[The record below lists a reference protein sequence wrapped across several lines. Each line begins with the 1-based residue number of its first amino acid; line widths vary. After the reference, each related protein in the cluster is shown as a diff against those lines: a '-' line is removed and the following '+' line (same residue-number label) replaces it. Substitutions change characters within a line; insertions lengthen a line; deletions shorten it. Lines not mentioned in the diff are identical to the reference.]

1 MAAMSTR
8 SLLLPLGA
16 ALATAAPAA
25 AAAPALAAAPP
36 TAPAAVAAAHAAHV
50 ATASAPS
57 PTVAAVAAA
66 GCRAGA
72 FAVRVTPSR
81 KGRTRTVCR
90 PAVAVRGRTPAQLR
104 DRLRAQARTPR
115 QWRAALPAAARSALP
130 LARLTKA
137 DRALDRAVARRL
149 ARWTVPAAASAAR
162 ASAAGGGADACAA
175 QPTFQIDPVRSSD
188 RGVTAVTTG
197 GGWAAG
203 SGSTAG
209 RLVVVDADA
218 GNGVRATQTTKDCI
232 SWDPCPDANG
242 IVHGTYEYLLKEE
255 YRANVRGST
264 ARMASVVAVTAKLT
278 ARVGDDARV
287 MRFDWDADG
296 RGEHTA
302 SATVD
307 GRLQHVPTRITRVH
321 VRVRGVDPRNAKAP
335 LDTPYGAARGNKGA
349 IVAAELPVAQ
359 ALYQLATEVV
369 RADAAKALLEAES
382 NWYRGK
388 CLTAVFDPVEPE
400 VTPGQRVDVRIAVR
414 AADGAEAQV
423 PLELVPYDG
432 AVGPPT
438 GTAPMAATWTAPQQ
452 LDDGPFTAFEVDSTS
467 KRGRLEAFYV
477 VKPARAAPSFR
488 VTFSGEGSYSRH
500 EMGDGLPQV
509 DARHTFAWKSTTA
522 VRFPLFDGLPAG
534 VPLLANT
541 DATELTGELTGWR
554 TDGAGRRGCSAAP
567 EQEDQIG
574 LVRQTRAADGGYELA
589 ITPFVSLVPPGGL
602 QPACDSGAFLFW
614 TSGTKEAM
622 TFTVRLSAADLT
634 RETTVLD
641 AAPQQPLEADCRG
654 GEANGDWPC
663 TQSVAW
669 HGTVRLDRIP
679 PLPSR

>member
-1 MAAMSTR
+1 MSTR

-16 ALATAAPAA
+16 ALAVAAAPA

-36 TAPAAVAAAHAAHV
+36 TAPAAGAAAAHAALV
-50 ATASAPS
+50 ATASTPS
-57 PTVAAVAAA
+57 PTVAAAA
-66 GCRAGA
+66 GCRTGT
-72 FAVRVTPSR
+72 FAVRVAPR
-81 KGRTRTVCR
+81 KGRARTVCR
-90 PAVAVRGRTPAQLR
+90 PAVAVRGRTPEQLR
-104 DRLRAQARTPR
+104 SRLRAQVRTPR
-115 QWRAALPAAARSALP
+115 QWRAALPAAARKRFP

-137 DRALDRAVARRL
+137 ARALDRAAARRR
-149 ARWTVPAAASAAR
+149 AGWTVPAATASAPRPTATAA
-162 ASAAGGGADACAA
+162 ASGGANACNEA
-175 QPTFQIDPVRSSD
+175 PTFEIDPVRSSD
-188 RGVTAVTTG
+188 GNVTAVTTG
-197 GGWAAG
+197 GGWVAG

-218 GNGVRATQTTKDCI
+218 GNGAGATQTTKDCI

-242 IVHGTYEYLLKEE
+242 IVHGTYEFLHKEE
-255 YRANVRGST
+255 YRATVRGSAVRT
-264 ARMASVVAVTAKLT
+264 ASLVTVTAKLT

-287 MRFDWDADG
+287 KSFDWDADG

-307 GRLQHVPTRITRVH
+307 GRVRHVPTRITRVH
-321 VRVRGVDPRNAKAP
+321 VRIRGVDPRKAGAP
-335 LDTPYGAARGNKGA
+335 FEKPYAVARGNKGA
-349 IVAAELPVAQ
+349 ITDQELPVAQ

-369 RADAAKALLEAES
+369 RSGAAEALLEAES
-382 NWYRGK
+382 HWYRGK
-388 CLTAVFDPVEPE
+388 CLTAVFDPAEPE
-400 VTPGQRVDVRIAVR
+400 VTPGQRLDVRIAVR
-414 AADGAEAQV
+414 AADGSEAQV

-438 GTAPMAATWTAPQQ
+438 GTAPMTATWTAPQQ

-467 KRGRLEAFYV
+467 KRGRLEAYYV
-477 VKPARAAPSFR
+477 VKPARAAPTFR
-488 VTFSGEGSYSRH
+488 VTFSGDGSYSRH

-522 VRFPLFDGLPAG
+522 VRFPLFDGLPDG
-534 VPLLANT
+534 VPMLVNT

-554 TDGAGRRGCSAAP
+554 TDGGGRRGCSAAP
-567 EQEDQIG
+567 EQANQIG
-574 LVRQTRAADGGYELA
+574 LVRQTRMPDGGFELA
-589 ITPFVSLVPPGGL
+589 ITPFTSLVPPGGI

-614 TSGTKEAM
+614 TKGTKAAT
-622 TFTVRLSAADLT
+622 TFTVRLAPADLA
-634 RETTVLD
+634 RETIVLD
-641 AAPQQPLEADCRG
+641 AAPQQPLDPDCHG

-669 HGTVRLDRIP
+669 HGTVRLDRIA